1 MSLAE
6 DRPASI
12 FGQITLDDMRGNE
25 LLTRTV
31 LPLVK
36 KALEH
41 SDGRHTLDT
50 IIDGLTSGRFTLWG
64 TMRPPALL
72 QAVAVAFADTYESG
86 VRAYTILLLGGPDMA
101 EASAFFDFAPRL
113 KGEAA
118 RAGCDRLVII
128 GRKGWERTLRD
139 WKPVAMI
146 YEQRL

>member
-1 MSLAE
+1 MTIAE
-6 DRPASI
+6 DRPQSI
-12 FGQITLDDMRGNE
+12 FGQITLADMAGNE

-31 LPLVK
+31 LPLVR

-50 IIDGLTSGRFTLWG
+50 IIDGLQSGAYQLWG

-72 QAVAVAFADTYESG
+72 QAVAVAHVDMYESG
-86 VRAYTILLLGGPDMA
+86 VKAYTILLLGGPDMT
-101 EASAFFDFAPRL
+101 EASAFFEFLPRL
-113 KGEAA
+113 KAEAS
-118 RAGCDRLVII
+118 RSGCDRMVIV